1 VGLEFLLLRI
11 KLLFNAQLVS
21 VELLTDALFLR
32 RDLALELAAKR
43 TVLEL
48 EKPDLPFDLSFE
60 NLEGLQGIGRLTLQN
75 DRDGACHSLAIL
87 ATVIWLSHGCHRSV
101 VIIGKATRRGGQVF
115 RSGRAGPTAQKLP
128 HLAEESGRF
137 RMRLLRR

>member
-1 VGLEFLLLRI
+1 LRI
-11 KLLFNAQLVS
+11 ELLFNAQLVS

-60 NLEGLQGIGRLTLQN
+60 NLEGLQGHWAA
-75 DRDGACHSLAIL
+75 D
-87 ATVIWLSHGCHRSV
+87 AT
-101 VIIGKATRRGGQVF
+101 K
-115 RSGRAGPTAQKLP
+115 
-128 HLAEESGRF
+128 
-137 RMRLLRR
+137 